1 MENAELCC
9 KKDEIWI
16 KKMSSSKLVVTRHVE
31 RISGHLLLK
40 KPFLTYIARWK
51 LYYLIIR
58 KHHRNWLVGH
68 PMETPLEVTAELE
81 ERSLVQK
88 VTDDHVAGLVAFS
101 SGQHFLVSVF
111 NRITAETGY
120 CRYSLQ

>member
-1 MENAELCC
+1 
-9 KKDEIWI
+9 
-16 KKMSSSKLVVTRHVE
+16 MSNSNLVVTKHVE
-31 RISGHLLLK
+31 RIAEQ
-40 KPFLTYIARWK
+40 FLTKTPSCASIAEWK

-68 PMETPLEVTAELE
+68 PMETPLEVTAELD

-88 VTDDHVAGLVAFS
+88 VTDYHVAGLVAFS